1 MGQVTQIAT
10 ELKQLIQKQMDEQD
24 SDDYDEEDP
33 DSVTV
38 ETVIKKHELQNW
50 MVFCKQRINKIEK
63 VWNRKL
69 EDDRSDSDDDDSD
82 DKMATGSGVE
92 DDSSL
97 THDDFLDRLLSKGQS
112 RVESRSHVD
121 FSKRDDDYES
131 LQQAA
136 EEARQGAKDDSEIEH
151 PGFHNNNYWR
161 MDSEHQ
167 IADLMAELD

>member
-33 DSVTV
+33 NSINVDTI
-38 ETVIKKHELQNW
+38 IKKHELKNW
-50 MVFCKQRINKIEK
+50 MVFCKQKINKIEK

-69 EDDRSDSDDDDSD
+69 EDDRSDSSDEDSD
-82 DKMATGSGVE
+82 DRMATGSGVE

-97 THDDFLDRLLSKGQS
+97 NADSLDRLLNIGKQ
-112 RVESRSHVD
+112 RFESRSHVNY
-121 FSKRDDDYES
+121 SRRDEDYQS
-131 LQQAA
+131 LQEAA
-136 EEARQGAKDDSEIEH
+136 EDARQQGAKDDSKIED

-161 MDSEHQ
+161 VDSEHQ
-167 IADLMAELD
+167 IEDLMAELD